1 MHFTKKTVSEKRSD
15 LIKNLKSKK
24 LLRFPGAYNPLCAK
38 LIVEIGFDGVYVS
51 GGVMSNDLGLPD
63 IGLTCFGLANLF
75 LLYPQVQ
82 FYMKILCF
90 IYLVYLGW
98 KMIGSFSMVQKE
110 TGRPLRFYEAS
121 LFQFINPKAWSIA
134 VTVASG
140 FFPTDENIFIGVAFV
155 TITAAA
161 ICFPTISLWAL
172 FGSGLRRFVTDI
184 KIKKIIEYLL
194 AVLLV
199 LTGLFILLK

>member
-1 MHFTKKTVSEKRSD
+1 
-15 LIKNLKSKK
+15 
-24 LLRFPGAYNPLCAK
+24 
-38 LIVEIGFDGVYVS
+38 
-51 GGVMSNDLGLPD
+51 
-63 IGLTCFGLANLF
+63 
-75 LLYPQVQ
+75 
-82 FYMKILCF
+82 
-90 IYLVYLGW
+90 
-98 KMIGSFSMVQKE
+98 MIGSFNLVKKE
-110 TGRPLRFYEAS
+110 SGRPLKLYEAS

-155 TITAAA
+155 TITAAV

-172 FGSGLRRFVTDI
+172 FGSGLRKFVTDV

-199 LTGLFILLK
+199 LTGLFILFK

>member
-1 MHFTKKTVSEKRSD
+1 MINFTLFSALAIFYFTMFITPGPNNAMLTASGMKFGFVRTLPH
-15 LIKNLKSKK
+15 LIGI
-24 LLRFPGAYNPLCAK
+24 P
-38 LIVEIGFDGVYVS
+38 IGHIFQ
-51 GGVMSNDLGLPD
+51 

-75 LLYPQVQ
+75 LIYPQIQ

-90 IYLVYLGW
+90 LYMIYLSW
-98 KMIGSFSMVQKE
+98 KMLGSFSVVKKE
-110 TGRPLRFYEAS
+110 TGKPLKFYEAS

-140 FFPTDENIFIGVAFV
+140 FFPSKENIFIGVAFV
-155 TITAAA
+155 TITAAV

-172 FGSGLRRFVTDI
+172 FGSGLRKFVNNK
-184 KIKKIIEYLL
+184 KIKKTIEYLL
-194 AVLLV
+194 AILLV

>member
-1 MHFTKKTVSEKRSD
+1 MITFTLFSALAT
-15 LIKNLKSKK
+15 
-24 LLRFPGAYNPLCAK
+24 FYFTMFFTPGPNNAMLTASGMKFGFIRTIPHLVGIPLGH
-38 LIVEIGFDGVYVS
+38 IIQ
-51 GGVMSNDLGLPD
+51 

-75 LLYPQVQ
+75 LIYPQVQ

-90 IYLVYLGW
+90 IYLLYLSW
-98 KMIGSFSMVQKE
+98 KMIGSFSLSKSE

-134 VTVASG
+134 ITVASG
-140 FFPTDENIFIGVAFV
+140 FFPTEENILIGVAFV
-155 TITAAA
+155 TITAAV

-172 FGSGLRRFVTDI
+172 FGSGLRKFVGNVKT
-184 KIKKIIEYLL
+184 KKIIEYLL
-194 AVLLV
+194 AFLLV